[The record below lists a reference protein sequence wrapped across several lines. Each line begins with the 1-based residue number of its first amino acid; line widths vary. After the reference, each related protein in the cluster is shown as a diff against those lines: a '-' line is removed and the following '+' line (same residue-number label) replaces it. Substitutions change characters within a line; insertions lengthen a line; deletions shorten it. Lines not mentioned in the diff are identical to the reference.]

1 MADREGRRDGSV
13 HVARHLSHLRLKA
26 GADQC
31 SEVDGPTG
39 QVALEDE
46 STRLFPEP
54 WFVLRLSPRPRSLT
68 GGLRLTKDR
77 GQRDAY
83 DRTPQGVPS

>member
-54 WFVLRLSPRPRSLT
+54 WFVVRLSPRPRSLT

>member
-1 MADREGRRDGSV
+1 MAG
-13 HVARHLSHLRLKA
+13 HLSPLYLKA
-26 GADQC
+26 GSGQC
-31 SEVDGPTG
+31 FEADGPTG